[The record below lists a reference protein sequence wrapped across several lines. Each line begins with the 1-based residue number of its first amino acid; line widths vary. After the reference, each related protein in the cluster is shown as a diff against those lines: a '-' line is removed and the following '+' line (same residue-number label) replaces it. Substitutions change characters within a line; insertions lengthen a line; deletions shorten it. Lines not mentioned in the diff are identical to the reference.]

1 MTDTMSLYTMNMQTY
16 TQEVVNLHTHSYY
29 CGHGFGEVTEYAQEG
44 LKQGLEL
51 LGMSEH
57 CPVPDNRWG
66 GSRMAYSM
74 LDSYN
79 KDCIAVKMEYSGRLE
94 VLRGF
99 ECDYLPQYQSY
110 FEELQ
115 EKCDYLFFGVHDL
128 SLDIDSEY
136 SMFWNPITKEDLLAY
151 TKLYLEGLESGL
163 FLFGAHPDVFCHSY
177 RAWDAETIACSKAIL
192 ECAVSNDVALE
203 INGNGMR
210 KGIVKTSYGTRYA
223 YPHHE
228 FWKLAAQY
236 PVKVLFN
243 SDAHKPSHVN
253 ESMARCLSFA
263 KDCGITYSSFQV
275 EKKQG
280 ESSGVNLSLIGGKHI
295 GLEKRSVTTP

>member
-1 MTDTMSLYTMNMQTY
+1 MNIQTY

-29 CGHGFGEVTEYAQEG
+29 CGHGFGEVAEYAQEG
-44 LKQGLEL
+44 LKQGLQL

-66 GSRMAYSM
+66 ASRMPYSM
-74 LDSYN
+74 LDSYT
-79 KDCIAVKMEYSGRLE
+79 KDCLATKDEYAGRLE

-99 ECDYLPQYQSY
+99 ECDYLPQYKSY
-110 FEELQ
+110 YEELR
-115 EKCDYLFFGVHDL
+115 ERSDYLFFAIHDL
-128 SLDIDSEY
+128 SLDINDEY
-136 SMFWNPITKEDLLAY
+136 SMFWNPITKEDILAY
-151 TKLYLEGLESGL
+151 TKLYVKGLQSGL

-177 RAWDAETIACSKAIL
+177 RPWDDEAIACSRAII
-192 ECAVSNDVALE
+192 ECAVANDVALE

-210 KGIVKTSYGTRYA
+210 KRLIKTSYGSRYP

-236 PVKVLFN
+236 PVKVLCN

-253 ESMARCLSFA
+253 DSLENCRSFA
-263 KDCGITYSSFQV
+263 KDCGITYSSFQM
-275 EKKQG
+275 EKNLG
-280 ESSGVNLSLIGGKHI
+280 ENGGAKFSLVRGEHI
-295 GLEKRSVTTP
+295 GLRREA

>member
-1 MTDTMSLYTMNMQTY
+1 MSDTMSLYTMNIQTY

-44 LKQGLEL
+44 QRQGLKL

-66 GSRMAYSM
+66 TSRMSYSM
-74 LDSYN
+74 LDSYT
-79 KDCIAVKMEYSGRLE
+79 KDCLATKDEYAGRLE

-99 ECDYLPQYQSY
+99 ECDYLRQYKSY
-110 FEELQ
+110 FEELRST
-115 EKCDYLFFGVHDL
+115 CDYLFFGVHDL
-128 SLDIDSEY
+128 SLDIGCEY
-136 SMFWNPITKEDLLAY
+136 SMFWNPLTKDDLIAY
-151 TKLYLEGLESGL
+151 TKFYVQCIESGL

-177 RAWDAETIACSKAIL
+177 RAWDEEAIACSKAIL
-192 ECAVSNDVALE
+192 ECALANDVALE

-210 KGIVKTSYGTRYA
+210 KGLVKTSYGTRYA

-236 PVKVLFN
+236 PVKVICN
-243 SDAHKPSHVN
+243 SDAHNPSYVN
-253 ESMARCLSFA
+253 DSMARCLLFA
-263 KDCGITYSSFQV
+263 QECGITYSSFQV
-275 EKKQG
+275 EKDRG
-280 ESSGVNLSLIGGKHI
+280 GNSGAKLSLIGGEHP
-295 GLEKRSVTTP
+295 GLEKRGAALP

>member
-1 MTDTMSLYTMNMQTY
+1 MNIQTY

-29 CGHGFGEVTEYAQEG
+29 CGHGFGEVAEYAQEG

-66 GSRMAYSM
+66 GSRMSFSM
-74 LDSYN
+74 LGSYI
-79 KDCIAVKMEYSGRLE
+79 KDCLSAKEEYAGRLE

-99 ECDYLPQYQSY
+99 ECDYLPQYRSY

-115 EKCDYLFFGVHDL
+115 EEACDYLFFAVHDL

-136 SMFWNPITKEDLLAY
+136 SIFWNPITKDDLFTY
-151 TKLYLEGLESGL
+151 TKLYLEGIESGL

-177 RAWDAETIACSKAIL
+177 RTWDKETIACSKAII
-192 ECAVSNDVALE
+192 ECAVANDVALE
-203 INGNGMR
+203 INANGMR
-210 KGIVKTSYGTRYA
+210 KRLVKTSYGTRYA

-236 PVKVLFN
+236 PVKVICN
-243 SDAHKPSHVN
+243 SDAHNPSHVN
-253 ESMARCLSFA
+253 DSMALCLDFA

-275 EKKQG
+275 EKTQG
-280 ESSGVNLSLIGGKHI
+280 HDDHTKLSLIGGVHP
-295 GLEKRSVTTP
+295 GLETGRVVSR

>member
-1 MTDTMSLYTMNMQTY
+1 MNIQTY

-29 CGHGFGEVTEYAQEG
+29 CGHGFGEVAEYAQEG
-44 LKQGLEL
+44 VKQGLEL

-57 CPVPDNRWG
+57 CPVPDNRWEK
-66 GSRMAYSM
+66 SRMSYSM

-79 KDCIAVKMEYSGRLE
+79 KDCLAVKAEYAGKLE
-94 VLRGF
+94 ILRGF
-99 ECDYLPQYQSY
+99 ECDYLPQYKSY

-115 EKCDYLFFGVHDL
+115 ERCDYLFFAVHDL
-128 SLDIDSEY
+128 SLSIHDEY
-136 SMFWNPITKEDLLAY
+136 SIFWNPITKEDLFTY
-151 TKLYLEGLESGL
+151 TKLYLEGIESGL

-177 RAWDAETIACSKAIL
+177 RGWDEETIACSKAII
-192 ECAVSNDVALE
+192 ECAVDNDVALE

-210 KGIVKTSYGTRYA
+210 KGLVKTSYGKRYA

-236 PVKVLFN
+236 PLKVLCN
-243 SDAHKPSHVN
+243 SDAHKPSYVN
-253 ESMARCLSFA
+253 NIIDSCLTFA

-275 EKKQG
+275 EKGQR
-280 ESSGVNLSLIGGKHI
+280 EHMLSTLSLVGSKHK
-295 GLEKRSVTTP
+295 GLEKRGAVSR